1 MFDILYLAS
10 NSPLSADHR
19 NMLSTNSILRQGRYR
34 IIEHFSSVASHNVYD
49 AYDNLLG
56 NKVVVHETVPAQS
69 KVVTSTDRNA
79 SNATFA
85 QRIQTL
91 KDIRHDGIVRVRDG
105 FSELDRQ
112 YLVTE
117 PVEARPAR
125 QEFLTQPVDTISR
138 LLLALEFINKLDTS
152 GSVTDITPTLIRRT
166 SDGNNRILY
175 FGSTERSNQA
185 VVDDRENLPFRPLE
199 SLWNGLDLASQKAI
213 SNGYDEASLETLESR
228 PDARSSIYS
237 LGATVYKILTG
248 TSPADSLERSIEI
261 LDGKTDP
268 LQTPNAIDPT
278 IGQELSAFVMTCLQ
292 LKREDRFQTISEARI
307 ALVTVPAGSHQI
319 EAAPAPNFEEHIL
332 DLDEFDLLEI
342 PNADIIEQPKQS
354 QVAPLPVPTVQET
367 ASDEDFLMSEL
378 AVDEVPTIK
387 PAPLDEPQEIF
398 SASDYSQSEQKPRSF
413 KVAAMAVAG
422 LVVAGGIGWG
432 VFSFTSTDNRV
443 ADADMN
449 KSSAVL
455 KEPATAS
462 SQTPVTEP
470 AVSASPEPVYSSY
483 VPEVTTPANLPQEQ
497 PKPRPVIADAKVTKK
512 PDAQPTP
519 KPAVK
524 PKKSVTVDDLISDN

>member
-1 MFDILYLAS
+1 
-10 NSPLSADHR
+10 
-19 NMLSTNSILRQGRYR
+19 MLSTNSILRQGRYR
-34 IIEHFSSVASHNVYD
+34 IIEHFSSVASHNIYD

-56 NKVVVHETVPAQS
+56 NKVVVHESIPSQS

-79 SNATFA
+79 SSAAFA

-105 FSELDRQ
+105 FSEMDRQ

-117 PVEARPAR
+117 AVEARPSR

-138 LLLALEFINKLDTS
+138 LLLALEFINKLDAS
-152 GSVTDITPTLIRRT
+152 GNVTDITPAFIRRT

-175 FGSTERSNQA
+175 FGSADRSKKA
-185 VVDDRENLPFRPLE
+185 VADDRENLPFRPLE

-228 PDARSSIYS
+228 PDVRSSIYS

-248 TSPADSLERSIEI
+248 TSPSDSLERSIEI
-261 LDGKTDP
+261 LDGNTDP
-268 LQTPNAIDPT
+268 LQPLNLIDPT
-278 IGQELSAFVMTCLQ
+278 IGPELSAFVMTCLQ
-292 LKREDRFQTISEARI
+292 LKREDRFQTVSEARI
-307 ALVTVPAGSHQI
+307 ALVTVPAGIPQTA
-319 EAAPAPNFEEHIL
+319 AAPTPSFDDHAL

-354 QVAPLPVPTVQET
+354 PVAPLLVPIIQET
-367 ASDEDFLMSEL
+367 ASDDDFLMSEPV
-378 AVDEVPTIK
+378 VDEAPAIK
-387 PAPLDEPQEIF
+387 PSPAEDLQEIF
-398 SASDYSQSEQKPRSF
+398 SSSDYSQSEEKPRSF

-422 LVVAGGIGWG
+422 LIVAGGIGWG
-432 VFSFTSTDNRV
+432 VFSFTSNGKTVGDV
-443 ADADMN
+443 DMN
-449 KSSAVL
+449 KTSAVV
-455 KEPATAS
+455 KEPSTAT
-462 SQTPVTEP
+462 SQPTATEP
-470 AVSASPEPVYSSY
+470 AVSASPEAVHSSY
-483 VPEVTTPANLPQEQ
+483 VPEVTTPANQPQEQ
-497 PKPRPVIADAKVTKK
+497 PKPRPVIADAKLPKK